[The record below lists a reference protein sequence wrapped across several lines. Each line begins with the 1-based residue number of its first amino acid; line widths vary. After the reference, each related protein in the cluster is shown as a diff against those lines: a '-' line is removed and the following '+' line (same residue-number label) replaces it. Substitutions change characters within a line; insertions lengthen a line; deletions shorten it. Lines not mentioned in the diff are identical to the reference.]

1 MITMSFGLMSTTLPS
16 AHPHRF
22 LSEGKLLV
30 IDDSFEQ
37 ELWYKGSQPAVMLS
51 IHMWHPDLSKAQQR
65 TLGPI

>member
-1 MITMSFGLMSTTLPS
+1 MSTTLPS